1 MDTSSISQHFAS
13 FFYFDFVRTPEQLRQ
28 AQHLRYEVYCRE
40 FKFEQEEDCPG
51 ELEQDE
57 YDAYALHG
65 LAFHHASSEAAGC
78 LRLVTLSP
86 DQPDLLL
93 PLEKYCGDSLYP
105 DSELHPTRIPLETSC
120 EVSRLAVHPYFRRR
134 RGEAQTRLG
143 APDLHFEEPSDLE
156 RRTFPLL
163 SVSLICAA
171 PAMALLI
178 GRPNLFIMIE
188 GWLATL
194 LRRMGMPLVQ
204 IGNTTNYH
212 GQRTAFFIRAE
223 EIVAGFKGETRH
235 LYDFVETLL
244 RESAARQGLNDR
256 SKS

>member
-1 MDTSSISQHFAS
+1 
-13 FFYFDFVRTPEQLRQ
+13 
-28 AQHLRYEVYCRE
+28 
-40 FKFEQEEDCPG
+40 
-51 ELEQDE
+51 
-57 YDAYALHG
+57 
-65 LAFHHASSEAAGC
+65 
-78 LRLVTLSP
+78 
-86 DQPDLLL
+86 
-93 PLEKYCGDSLYP
+93 
-105 DSELHPTRIPLETSC
+105 
-120 EVSRLAVHPYFRRR
+120 
-134 RGEAQTRLG
+134 
-143 APDLHFEEPSDLE
+143 
-156 RRTFPLL
+156 
-163 SVSLICAA
+163 
-171 PAMALLI
+171 
-178 GRPNLFIMIE
+178 MIE